1 MSDKFGYVVLEVGGI
16 QKYILSTGKLKE
28 MIGGSELIESLSAK
42 YLDDFAKSKQLTVLK
57 EIRKPVDNEI
67 LPLQRN
73 AGAMHLL
80 FPSEAKGRE
89 FLQKFGLKL
98 LADFPGL
105 PIFGALEEC
114 EFTSS
119 GIREAKFK
127 LSNKI
132 TDQRNKYPTS
142 TGMQLLPICAEAPLD
157 GEPAIGKVCYGKNS
171 SGEIISLS
179 SKTKR
184 NEELLKRSRERLR
197 EIEPDKDNKA
207 NLRWSDDLEE
217 IACGSEKIAFIHI
230 DGNDL
235 GIRFRQELENISDKE
250 TAEDKTGQQSS
261 SEDRYQ
267 NAINVIKT
275 MSALSNT
282 VKETTTAAFKKGLS
296 ECLKHTRSTDSK
308 GELLVPARPLVLGGD
323 DVTVV
328 IRADLALYFIDAF
341 VKEFERYSNQELGKK
356 DPKDKLTVGVGM
368 VVCPT
373 GYPFLKA
380 FDLSEELV
388 KNSKKLTALM
398 GNRPSSMDYKE
409 LTALMENRPSS
420 MDYIVITNDTE
431 NDIDSIRAHLFTA
444 EDGSKLT
451 AKPMLLSGN
460 NLAQFVENGISV
472 LEKLPR
478 STLRNSLSVCR
489 KGVNEALQNYT
500 KLKDNIERGL
510 GGRANQHQMGATE
523 FSELFKEGVETKGF
537 FYKDKDDKHF
547 KTKLGDY
554 IELNLLLPEELKD
567 YKEYFEIKE

>member
-42 YLDDFAKSKQLTVLK
+42 YLDDFAQNNHLNVLK
-57 EIRKPVDNEI
+57 EIRKPVDNEL

-80 FPSEAKGRE
+80 FSSEAKGRE
-89 FLQKFGLKL
+89 FLKNFGKKL
-98 LADFPGL
+98 LEDFPGL

-142 TGMQLLPICAEAPLD
+142 TGMQLLPICAVAPLD
-157 GEPAIGKVCYGKNS
+157 GEPAIGKENYGKNS

-184 NEELLKRSRERLR
+184 NEQLLEDSKGRLR
-197 EIEPDKDNKA
+197 EIEPDEGVGPDLK
-207 NLRWSDDLEE
+207 WSDDLEE
-217 IACGSEKIAFIHI
+217 IACGSEKVAFIHI

-235 GIRFRQELENISDKE
+235 GKRFRQELENISDKE
-250 TAEDKTGQQSS
+250 TDEDKTGQQSS

-296 ECLKHTRSTDSK
+296 ECLKHTKLTDNTGK
-308 GELLVPARPLVLGGD
+308 KLVPARPLVLGGD

-356 DPKDKLTVGVGM
+356 NPNDKLTVGVGM

-388 KNSKKLTALM
+388 KNSK
-398 GNRPSSMDYKE
+398 E
-409 LTALMENRPSS
+409 LTAQMENRPSS

-489 KGVNEALQNYT
+489 NGVNEALQNYT
-500 KLKDNIERGL
+500 KLKDNIARGL
-510 GGRANQHQMGATE
+510 GGRANQNQMGATE

-537 FYKDKDDKHF
+537 FYKDKDDKNF

-554 IELNLLLPEELKD
+554 IELNHLLPEELKD

>member
-42 YLDDFAKSKQLTVLK
+42 YLDDFAQNNHLNILK

-80 FPSEAKGRE
+80 FSSEAKGRE
-89 FLQKFGLKL
+89 FLQNFGLKL
-98 LADFPGL
+98 LEDFPGL
-105 PIFGALEEC
+105 SIFGALEEC

-157 GEPAIGKVCYGKNS
+157 GEPAIGKVSYGKNAS
-171 SGEIISLS
+171 SEIISLS

-184 NEELLKRSRERLR
+184 NEQLLEDSKGRLR
-197 EIEPDKDNKA
+197 EIEPDEGVGSDLK
-207 NLRWSDDLEE
+207 WSDDLEE
-217 IACGSEKIAFIHI
+217 IACGSEKVAFIHI

-235 GIRFRQELENISDKE
+235 GKRFRQELENISDKE
-250 TAEDKTGQQSS
+250 TDEDKTGQQSS

-296 ECLKHTRSTDSK
+296 ECLKHTKLTDNTGK
-308 GELLVPARPLVLGGD
+308 KLVPARPLVLGGD

-356 DPKDKLTVGVGM
+356 NPNDKLTVGVGM

-388 KNSKKLTALM
+388 KNSK
-398 GNRPSSMDYKE
+398 E
-409 LTALMENRPSS
+409 LTAHMENRPSS

-500 KLKDNIERGL
+500 KLKDNIARGL
-510 GGRANQHQMGATE
+510 GGRANQNQMGATE

-537 FYKDKDDKHF
+537 FYKDKDDKNF

-554 IELNLLLPEELKD
+554 IELNHLLPEELKD

>member
-42 YLDDFAKSKQLTVLK
+42 YLDDFAQNNHLNILK

-80 FPSEAKGRE
+80 FSSEAKGRE
-89 FLQKFGLKL
+89 FLKNFGLKL
-98 LADFPGL
+98 LEDFPGL

-132 TDQRNKYPTS
+132 TVQRNKYPTS

-157 GEPAIGKVCYGKNS
+157 GEPAIGKVSYGKNAS
-171 SGEIISLS
+171 SEIISLS

-184 NEELLKRSRERLR
+184 NEQLLEDSKGRLR
-197 EIEPDKDNKA
+197 EIEPDDGVGPDLK
-207 NLRWSDDLEE
+207 WSDDLEE
-217 IACGSEKIAFIHI
+217 IACGSEKVAFIHI

-235 GIRFRQELENISDKE
+235 GKRFRQELENISDKE
-250 TAEDKTGQQSS
+250 TDEDKTGQQAP

-282 VKETTTAAFKKGLS
+282 VKTTTTAAFKKGLS

-308 GELLVPARPLVLGGD
+308 GKLLVPARPLELGGD

-388 KNSKKLTALM
+388 KNSK
-398 GNRPSSMDYKE
+398 E
-409 LTALMENRPSS
+409 LTAHTENRPSS

-500 KLKDNIERGL
+500 KLKDNIARGL
-510 GGRANQHQMGATE
+510 GGRANQNQMGATE

-537 FYKDKDDKHF
+537 FYKDKEDKNY

-554 IELNLLLPEELKD
+554 IELNHLLPEELKD

>member
-42 YLDDFAKSKQLTVLK
+42 YLDDFAQNNHLNVLK

-80 FPSEAKGRE
+80 FSSEAKGRE
-89 FLQKFGLKL
+89 FLKNFGKKL
-98 LADFPGL
+98 LEDFPGL

-157 GEPAIGKVCYGKNS
+157 GEPAIGKVSYGKNAS
-171 SGEIISLS
+171 SEIISLS

-184 NEELLKRSRERLR
+184 NEQLLEDSKGRLR
-197 EIEPDKDNKA
+197 EIEPDEGVGPDLK
-207 NLRWSDDLEE
+207 WSDDLEE
-217 IACGSEKIAFIHI
+217 IACGSEKVAFIHI

-235 GIRFRQELENISDKE
+235 GKRFRQELENISDKE
-250 TAEDKTGQQSS
+250 TDEDKTGQQSS

-296 ECLKHTRSTDSK
+296 ECLKHTKLTDNTGK
-308 GELLVPARPLVLGGD
+308 KLVPARPLVLGGD

-356 DPKDKLTVGVGM
+356 NPNDKLTVGVGM

-388 KNSKKLTALM
+388 KNSK
-398 GNRPSSMDYKE
+398 E
-409 LTALMENRPSS
+409 LTAQMENRPSS

-500 KLKDNIERGL
+500 KLKDNIARGL
-510 GGRANQHQMGATE
+510 GGRANQNQMGATE

-537 FYKDKDDKHF
+537 FYKDKDDKNF

-554 IELNLLLPEELKD
+554 IELNHLLPEELKD

>member
-42 YLDDFAKSKQLTVLK
+42 YLDDFAQNNHLNILK

-80 FPSEAKGRE
+80 FSSEANGRE
-89 FLQKFGLKL
+89 FLKNFGLKL
-98 LADFPGL
+98 LEDFPGL
-105 PIFGALEEC
+105 PIFGALEKC

-157 GEPAIGKVCYGKNS
+157 GEPAIGKVSYGKNAS
-171 SGEIISLS
+171 SEIISLS

-184 NEELLKRSRERLR
+184 NEQLLEDSKGRLR
-197 EIEPDKDNKA
+197 EIEPDDGVGPDLK
-207 NLRWSDDLEE
+207 WSDDLEE
-217 IACGSEKIAFIHI
+217 IACGSEKVAFIHI

-296 ECLKHTRSTDSK
+296 ECLKHTKLTDNTGK
-308 GELLVPARPLVLGGD
+308 KLVPARPLVLGGD

-356 DPKDKLTVGVGM
+356 NPNDKLTVGVGM

-398 GNRPSSMDYKE
+398 G
-409 LTALMENRPSS
+409 NRPSS

-460 NLAQFVENGISV
+460 NLAQFVEKGISV

-489 KGVNEALQNYT
+489 KGVKEALQNYT

-510 GGRANQHQMGATE
+510 GGRANQNQMGATE

-537 FYKDKDDKHF
+537 FYKDKDDKNF

-554 IELNLLLPEELKD
+554 IELNHLLPEELKD

>member
-42 YLDDFAKSKQLTVLK
+42 YLDDFAQNNHLNILK

-80 FPSEAKGRE
+80 FSSEANGRE
-89 FLQKFGLKL
+89 FLKNFGLKL
-98 LADFPGL
+98 LEAFPGL

-157 GEPAIGKVCYGKNS
+157 GEPAIGKVSYGKNAS
-171 SGEIISLS
+171 SEIISLS

-184 NEELLKRSRERLR
+184 NEQLLEDSKGRLR
-197 EIEPDKDNKA
+197 EIEPDEGVGPDLK
-207 NLRWSDDLEE
+207 WSDDLEE
-217 IACGSEKIAFIHI
+217 IACGSEKVAFIHI

-235 GIRFRQELENISDKE
+235 GKRFRQELENISDKE
-250 TAEDKTGQQSS
+250 TDEDKTGQQSS

-296 ECLKHTRSTDSK
+296 ECLKHTKLTDNTGK
-308 GELLVPARPLVLGGD
+308 KLVPARPLVLGGD

-356 DPKDKLTVGVGM
+356 NPNDKLTVGVGM

-380 FDLSEELV
+380 FDLSEVLV
-388 KNSKKLTALM
+388 KNSK
-398 GNRPSSMDYKE
+398 E
-409 LTALMENRPSS
+409 LTAHMDNRPSS

-431 NDIDSIRAHLFTA
+431 NDLDSIRAHLFTA
-444 EDGSKLT
+444 EDSSKLT
-451 AKPMLLSGN
+451 AKPILLSGN
-460 NLAQFVENGISV
+460 NLAQFVEKGISV

-489 KGVNEALQNYT
+489 KGVKAALQNYT

-510 GGRANQHQMGATE
+510 GGRANQNQMGATE

-537 FYKDKDDKHF
+537 FYKDKDDKNF

-554 IELNLLLPEELKD
+554 IELNHLLPEELKD

>member
-42 YLDDFAKSKQLTVLK
+42 YLDDFAQNNHLNILK

-80 FPSEAKGRE
+80 FSSEAKGRE
-89 FLQKFGLKL
+89 FLQNFGLKL
-98 LADFPGL
+98 LEDFPGL

-157 GEPAIGKVCYGKNS
+157 GEPAIGKVSYGKNAS
-171 SGEIISLS
+171 SEIISLS

-184 NEELLKRSRERLR
+184 NEQLLEDSKGRLR
-197 EIEPDKDNKA
+197 EIEPDEGVGPDLK
-207 NLRWSDDLEE
+207 WSDDLEE
-217 IACGSEKIAFIHI
+217 IACGSEKVAFIHI

-296 ECLKHTRSTDSK
+296 ECLKHTKLTDNTGK
-308 GELLVPARPLVLGGD
+308 KLVPARPLVLGGD

-356 DPKDKLTVGVGM
+356 NPNDKLTVGVGM

-398 GNRPSSMDYKE
+398 G
-409 LTALMENRPSS
+409 NRPSS

-460 NLAQFVENGISV
+460 NLAQFVEKGISV

-489 KGVNEALQNYT
+489 KGVKEALQNYT

-510 GGRANQHQMGATE
+510 GGRANQNQMGATE

-537 FYKDKDDKHF
+537 FYKDKDDKNF

-554 IELNLLLPEELKD
+554 IELNHLLPEELKD

>member
-42 YLDDFAKSKQLTVLK
+42 YLDDFAQNNHLNILK

-80 FPSEAKGRE
+80 FSSEANGRE
-89 FLQKFGLKL
+89 FLKNFGLKL
-98 LADFPGL
+98 LEAFPGL

-157 GEPAIGKVCYGKNS
+157 GEPAIGKVSYGKNAS
-171 SGEIISLS
+171 SEIISLS

-184 NEELLKRSRERLR
+184 NEQLLEDSKGRLR
-197 EIEPDKDNKA
+197 EIEPDEGVGPDLK
-207 NLRWSDDLEE
+207 WSDDLEE
-217 IACGSEKIAFIHI
+217 IACGSEKVAFIHI

-235 GIRFRQELENISDKE
+235 GKRFRQELENISDKE
-250 TAEDKTGQQSS
+250 TDEDKTGQQSS

-296 ECLKHTRSTDSK
+296 ECLKHTKLTDNTGK
-308 GELLVPARPLVLGGD
+308 KLVPARPLVLGGD

-356 DPKDKLTVGVGM
+356 NPNDKLTVGVGM

-388 KNSKKLTALM
+388 KNSK
-398 GNRPSSMDYKE
+398 E
-409 LTALMENRPSS
+409 LTAHMDNRPSS

-431 NDIDSIRAHLFTA
+431 NDLDSIRAHLFTA
-444 EDGSKLT
+444 EDSSKLT
-451 AKPMLLSGN
+451 AKPILLSGN
-460 NLAQFVENGISV
+460 NLAQFVEKGISV

-489 KGVNEALQNYT
+489 KGVKAALQNYT

-510 GGRANQHQMGATE
+510 GGRANQNQMGATE

-537 FYKDKDDKHF
+537 FYKDKDDKNF

-554 IELNLLLPEELKD
+554 IELNHLLPEELKD

>member
-89 FLQKFGLKL
+89 FLQKFVLKL

-409 LTALMENRPSS
+409 LTAHMENRPSS

-510 GGRANQHQMGATE
+510 GGRANQNQMGATE

-554 IELNLLLPEELKD
+554 IELNHLLPEELKD

>member
-42 YLDDFAKSKQLTVLK
+42 YLDDFAQNNHLNILK

-80 FPSEAKGRE
+80 FSSEANGRE
-89 FLQKFGLKL
+89 FLKNFGLKL
-98 LADFPGL
+98 LEDFPGL
-105 PIFGALEEC
+105 PIFGALEKC

-157 GEPAIGKVCYGKNS
+157 GEPAIGKVSYGKNAS
-171 SGEIISLS
+171 SEIISLS

-184 NEELLKRSRERLR
+184 NEQLLEDSKGRLR
-197 EIEPDKDNKA
+197 EIEPDDGVGPDLK
-207 NLRWSDDLEE
+207 WSDDLEE
-217 IACGSEKIAFIHI
+217 IACGSEKVAFIHI

-296 ECLKHTRSTDSK
+296 ECLKHTKLTDNTGK
-308 GELLVPARPLVLGGD
+308 KLVPARPLVLGGD

-356 DPKDKLTVGVGM
+356 NPNDKLTVGVGM

-409 LTALMENRPSS
+409 LTALMGNRPSS

-460 NLAQFVENGISV
+460 NLAQFVEKGISV

-489 KGVNEALQNYT
+489 KGVKEALQNYT

-510 GGRANQHQMGATE
+510 GGRANQNQMGATE

-537 FYKDKDDKHF
+537 FYKDKDDKNF

-554 IELNLLLPEELKD
+554 IELNHLLPEELKD

>member
-42 YLDDFAKSKQLTVLK
+42 YLDDFAQNNHLNILK

-80 FPSEAKGRE
+80 FSSEANGRE
-89 FLQKFGLKL
+89 FLKNFGLKL
-98 LADFPGL
+98 LEDFPGL
-105 PIFGALEEC
+105 PIFGALEKC

-157 GEPAIGKVCYGKNS
+157 GEPAIGKVSYGKNAS
-171 SGEIISLS
+171 SEIISLS

-184 NEELLKRSRERLR
+184 NEQLLEDSKGRLR
-197 EIEPDKDNKA
+197 EIEPDDGVGPDLK
-207 NLRWSDDLEE
+207 WSDDLEE
-217 IACGSEKIAFIHI
+217 IACGSEKVAFIHI

-235 GIRFRQELENISDKE
+235 GKRFRQELENISDKE
-250 TAEDKTGQQSS
+250 TDEDKTGQQAP

-308 GELLVPARPLVLGGD
+308 GKLLVPARPLVLGGD

-388 KNSKKLTALM
+388 KNSKELTALM
-398 GNRPSSMDYKE
+398 G
-409 LTALMENRPSS
+409 NRPSS

-460 NLAQFVENGISV
+460 NLAQFVEKGISV

-489 KGVNEALQNYT
+489 KGVKEALQNYT

-510 GGRANQHQMGATE
+510 GGRANQNQMGATE

-537 FYKDKDDKHF
+537 FYKDKDDKNF

-554 IELNLLLPEELKD
+554 IELNHLLPEELKD

>member
-398 GNRPSSMDYKE
+398 GNRPSSMDY
-409 LTALMENRPSS
+409 
-420 MDYIVITNDTE
+420 IVITNDTE

-489 KGVNEALQNYT
+489 KGVKEALQNYT

-510 GGRANQHQMGATE
+510 GGRANQNQMGATE

-554 IELNLLLPEELKD
+554 IELNHLLPEELKD

>member
-42 YLDDFAKSKQLTVLK
+42 YLDDFAQNNHLNILK

-80 FPSEAKGRE
+80 FSSEAKGRE
-89 FLQKFGLKL
+89 FLQNFGLKL
-98 LADFPGL
+98 LEDFPGL

-157 GEPAIGKVCYGKNS
+157 GEPAIGKVSYGKNAS
-171 SGEIISLS
+171 SEIISLS

-184 NEELLKRSRERLR
+184 NEQLLEDSKGRLR
-197 EIEPDKDNKA
+197 EIEPDEGVGPDLK
-207 NLRWSDDLEE
+207 WSDDLEE
-217 IACGSEKIAFIHI
+217 IACGSEKVAFIHI

-235 GIRFRQELENISDKE
+235 GKRFRQELENISDKE
-250 TAEDKTGQQSS
+250 TDEDKTGQQSS

-296 ECLKHTRSTDSK
+296 ECLKHTKLTDNTGK
-308 GELLVPARPLVLGGD
+308 KLVPARPLVLGSD

-356 DPKDKLTVGVGM
+356 NPNDKLTVGVGM

-388 KNSKKLTALM
+388 KNSK
-398 GNRPSSMDYKE
+398 E
-409 LTALMENRPSS
+409 LTAHMENRPSS

-500 KLKDNIERGL
+500 KLKDNIARGL
-510 GGRANQHQMGATE
+510 GGRANQNQMGATE

-537 FYKDKDDKHF
+537 FYKDKDDKNF

-554 IELNLLLPEELKD
+554 IELNHLLPEELKD

>member
-42 YLDDFAKSKQLTVLK
+42 YLDDFAQNNHLNILK

-80 FPSEAKGRE
+80 FSSEAKGRE
-89 FLQKFGLKL
+89 FLKNFGLKL

-132 TDQRNKYPTS
+132 TVQRNKYPTS

-157 GEPAIGKVCYGKNS
+157 GEPAIGKVSYGKNAS
-171 SGEIISLS
+171 SEIISLS

-184 NEELLKRSRERLR
+184 NEQLLEDSKGRLR
-197 EIEPDKDNKA
+197 EIEPDDGVGPDLK
-207 NLRWSDDLEE
+207 WSDDLEE
-217 IACGSEKIAFIHI
+217 IACGSEKVAFIHI

-235 GIRFRQELENISDKE
+235 GKRFRQELENISDKE
-250 TAEDKTGQQSS
+250 TDEDKTGQQAP
-261 SEDRYQ
+261 SEYRYQ

-308 GELLVPARPLVLGGD
+308 GKLLVPARPLVLGGD

-388 KNSKKLTALM
+388 KNSK
-398 GNRPSSMDYKE
+398 E
-409 LTALMENRPSS
+409 LTAHMDNRPSS

-489 KGVNEALQNYT
+489 KGVNAALQNYT

-510 GGRANQHQMGATE
+510 GGRANQNQMGATE

-537 FYKDKDDKHF
+537 FYKDKEDNNY

-554 IELNLLLPEELKD
+554 IELNHLLPEELKD

>member
-42 YLDDFAKSKQLTVLK
+42 YLDDFAQNNHLNILK

-80 FPSEAKGRE
+80 FSSEAKGRE
-89 FLQKFGLKL
+89 FLQNFGLKL
-98 LADFPGL
+98 LEDFPGL

-157 GEPAIGKVCYGKNS
+157 GEPAIGKVSYGKNAS
-171 SGEIISLS
+171 SEIISLS

-184 NEELLKRSRERLR
+184 NEQLLEDSKGRLR
-197 EIEPDKDNKA
+197 EIEPDEGVGPDLK
-207 NLRWSDDLEE
+207 WSDDLEE
-217 IACGSEKIAFIHI
+217 IACGSEKVAFIHI

-235 GIRFRQELENISDKE
+235 GKRFRQELENISDKE
-250 TAEDKTGQQSS
+250 TDEDKTGQQSS

-296 ECLKHTRSTDSK
+296 ECLKHTKLTDNTGK
-308 GELLVPARPLVLGGD
+308 KLVPARPLVLGGD

-356 DPKDKLTVGVGM
+356 NPNDKLTVGVGM

-388 KNSKKLTALM
+388 KNSK
-398 GNRPSSMDYKE
+398 E
-409 LTALMENRPSS
+409 LTAHMENRPSS

-500 KLKDNIERGL
+500 KLKDNIARGL
-510 GGRANQHQMGATE
+510 GGRANQNQMGATE

-537 FYKDKDDKHF
+537 FYKDKDDKNF

-554 IELNLLLPEELKD
+554 IELNHLLPEELKD

>member
-42 YLDDFAKSKQLTVLK
+42 YLDDFAQNNHLNILK

-80 FPSEAKGRE
+80 FSSEANGRE
-89 FLQKFGLKL
+89 FLKNFGLKL
-98 LADFPGL
+98 LEDFPGL
-105 PIFGALEEC
+105 PIFGALEKC

-157 GEPAIGKVCYGKNS
+157 GEPAIGKVSYGKNAS
-171 SGEIISLS
+171 SEIISLS

-184 NEELLKRSRERLR
+184 NEQLLEDSKGRLR
-197 EIEPDKDNKA
+197 EIEPDDGVVPDLK
-207 NLRWSDDLEE
+207 WSDDLEE
-217 IACGSEKIAFIHI
+217 IACGSEKVAFIHI

-235 GIRFRQELENISDKE
+235 GKRFRQELENISDKE
-250 TAEDKTGQQSS
+250 TDEDKTGQQAP

-308 GELLVPARPLVLGGD
+308 GKLLVPARPLVLGGD

-388 KNSKKLTALM
+388 KNSK
-398 GNRPSSMDYKE
+398 E
-409 LTALMENRPSS
+409 LTAHMDNRPSS

-489 KGVNEALQNYT
+489 KGVNAALQNYT

-510 GGRANQHQMGATE
+510 GGRANQNQMGTTE

-554 IELNLLLPEELKD
+554 IELNHLLPEELKD

>member
-42 YLDDFAKSKQLTVLK
+42 YLDDFAQNNHLNILK

-80 FPSEAKGRE
+80 FSSEAKGRE
-89 FLQKFGLKL
+89 FLQNFGLKL
-98 LADFPGL
+98 LEDFPGL

-157 GEPAIGKVCYGKNS
+157 GEPAIGKVSYGKNAS
-171 SGEIISLS
+171 SEIISLS

-184 NEELLKRSRERLR
+184 NEQLLEDSKGRLR
-197 EIEPDKDNKA
+197 EIEPDEGVGSDLK
-207 NLRWSDDLEE
+207 WSDDLEE
-217 IACGSEKIAFIHI
+217 IACGSEKVAFIHI

-235 GIRFRQELENISDKE
+235 GKRFRQELENISDKE
-250 TAEDKTGQQSS
+250 TDEDKTGQQSS

-296 ECLKHTRSTDSK
+296 ECLKHTKLTDNTGK
-308 GELLVPARPLVLGGD
+308 KLVPARPLVLGGD

-356 DPKDKLTVGVGM
+356 NPNDKLTVGVGM

-388 KNSKKLTALM
+388 KNSK
-398 GNRPSSMDYKE
+398 E
-409 LTALMENRPSS
+409 LTAHMENRPSS

-500 KLKDNIERGL
+500 KLKDNIARGL
-510 GGRANQHQMGATE
+510 GGRANQNQMGATE

-537 FYKDKDDKHF
+537 FYKDKDDKNF

-554 IELNLLLPEELKD
+554 IELNHLLPEELKD

>member
-42 YLDDFAKSKQLTVLK
+42 YLDDFAQNNHLNILK

-80 FPSEAKGRE
+80 FSSEAKGRE
-89 FLQKFGLKL
+89 FLKNFGLKL
-98 LADFPGL
+98 LEDFPGL

-132 TDQRNKYPTS
+132 TVQRNKYPTS

-157 GEPAIGKVCYGKNS
+157 GEPAIGKVSYGKNAS
-171 SGEIISLS
+171 SEIISLS

-184 NEELLKRSRERLR
+184 NEQLLEDSKGRLR
-197 EIEPDKDNKA
+197 EIEPDDGVGPDLK
-207 NLRWSDDLEE
+207 WSDDLEE
-217 IACGSEKIAFIHI
+217 IACGSEKVAFIHI

-235 GIRFRQELENISDKE
+235 GKRFRQELENISDKE
-250 TAEDKTGQQSS
+250 TDEDKTGQQAP

-282 VKETTTAAFKKGLS
+282 VKKTTTAAFKKGLS

-308 GELLVPARPLVLGGD
+308 GKLLVPARPLVLGGD

-388 KNSKKLTALM
+388 KNSK
-398 GNRPSSMDYKE
+398 E
-409 LTALMENRPSS
+409 LTAHMENRPSS

-500 KLKDNIERGL
+500 KLKDNIARGL
-510 GGRANQHQMGATE
+510 GGRANQNQMGATE

-537 FYKDKDDKHF
+537 FYKDKEDKNY

-554 IELNLLLPEELKD
+554 IELNHLLPEELKD

>member
-42 YLDDFAKSKQLTVLK
+42 YLDDFAQNNHLNILK

-80 FPSEAKGRE
+80 FSSEAKGRE
-89 FLQKFGLKL
+89 FLQNFGLKL
-98 LADFPGL
+98 LEDFPGL

-157 GEPAIGKVCYGKNS
+157 GEPAIGKVSYGKNAS
-171 SGEIISLS
+171 SEIISLS

-184 NEELLKRSRERLR
+184 NEQLLEDSKGRLR
-197 EIEPDKDNKA
+197 EIEPDEGVGPDLK
-207 NLRWSDDLEE
+207 WSDDLEE
-217 IACGSEKIAFIHI
+217 IACGSEKVAFIHI

-235 GIRFRQELENISDKE
+235 GKRFRQELENISDKE
-250 TAEDKTGQQSS
+250 TDEDKTGQQSS

-296 ECLKHTRSTDSK
+296 ECLKHTKLTDNTGK
-308 GELLVPARPLVLGGD
+308 KLVPARPLVLGGD

-356 DPKDKLTVGVGM
+356 NPNDKLTVGVGM

-388 KNSKKLTALM
+388 KNSK
-398 GNRPSSMDYKE
+398 E
-409 LTALMENRPSS
+409 LTAHMDNRPSS

-431 NDIDSIRAHLFTA
+431 NDLDSIRAHLFTA
-444 EDGSKLT
+444 EDSSKLT
-451 AKPMLLSGN
+451 AKPILLSGN
-460 NLAQFVENGISV
+460 NLAQFVEKGISV

-489 KGVNEALQNYT
+489 KGVKAALQNYT

-510 GGRANQHQMGATE
+510 GGRANQNQMGATE

-537 FYKDKDDKHF
+537 FYKDKDDKNF

-554 IELNLLLPEELKD
+554 IELNHLLPEELKD

>member
-89 FLQKFGLKL
+89 FLQNFGLKL

-127 LSNKI
+127 LSIKI

-356 DPKDKLTVGVGM
+356 APKDKLTVGVGM

-388 KNSKKLTALM
+388 KNSKELTALM
-398 GNRPSSMDYKE
+398 G
-409 LTALMENRPSS
+409 NRPSS

-489 KGVNEALQNYT
+489 KGVKEALQNYT

-510 GGRANQHQMGATE
+510 GGRANQNQMGATE

-537 FYKDKDDKHF
+537 FYKDKKDDKDF

-554 IELNLLLPEELKD
+554 IELNHLLPEELKD

>member
-1 MSDKFGYVVLEVGGI
+1 MSDKLGYVVLEVGGI

-42 YLDDFAKSKQLTVLK
+42 YLDDFAQKNHLNILK
-57 EIRKPVDNEI
+57 EIRKPVDNEL

-80 FPSEAKGRE
+80 FSSEAKGRE
-89 FLQKFGLKL
+89 FLQNFGLKL
-98 LADFPGL
+98 LGDFPGL

-114 EFTSS
+114 ELTSS

-127 LSNKI
+127 LSKKI

-157 GEPAIGKVCYGKNS
+157 GEPAIGKVSYGKNAS
-171 SGEIISLS
+171 SELISLS
-179 SKTKR
+179 SNSKR
-184 NEELLKRSRERLR
+184 NENLLKDSRNRLR
-197 EIEPDKDNKA
+197 EIEPDDGVYPDLK
-207 NLRWSDDLEE
+207 WSDDLEE
-217 IACGSEKIAFIHI
+217 IACGSEKVAFIHI

-235 GIRFRQELENISDKE
+235 GKRFIQELKNISDKE
-250 TAEDKTGQQSS
+250 TDEDKTGQQSS

-275 MSALSNT
+275 MSAFSNT

-296 ECLKHTRSTDSK
+296 ECLKHIRSTDSK
-308 GELLVPARPLVLGGD
+308 GKLLVPARPLVLGGD

-388 KNSKKLTALM
+388 KNSKKLTAH
-398 GNRPSSMDYKE
+398 
-409 LTALMENRPSS
+409 MENRPSS
-420 MDYIVITNDTE
+420 MDYVVITNDTE
-431 NDIDSIRAHLFTA
+431 NDLDSIRAHLFTS
-444 EDGSKLT
+444 EDRRSKLT

-489 KGVNEALQNYT
+489 KGVKAALQNYT

-510 GGRANQHQMGATE
+510 GRKPRLR
-523 FSELFKEGVETKGF
+523 SV
-537 FYKDKDDKHF
+537 
-547 KTKLGDY
+547 
-554 IELNLLLPEELKD
+554 
-567 YKEYFEIKE
+567 

>member
-157 GEPAIGKVCYGKNS
+157 GEPAIGKVSYGKNS
-171 SGEIISLS
+171 SNEIISLS
-179 SKTKR
+179 SNTKR
-184 NEELLKRSRERLR
+184 IKKLLEDSRDRLR
-197 EIEPDKDNKA
+197 GIEPDEGVGP
-207 NLRWSDDLEE
+207 NLKWSDDLEE
-217 IACGSEKIAFIHI
+217 IACGSEKVAFIHI

-235 GIRFRQELENISDKE
+235 GKRFRQELENISDQEK
-250 TAEDKTGQQSS
+250 AEDKTGQQAP

-296 ECLKHTRSTDSK
+296 ECLKHTKLTDSEGQK
-308 GELLVPARPLVLGGD
+308 LVPARPLVLGGD

-388 KNSKKLTALM
+388 KNSK
-398 GNRPSSMDYKE
+398 E
-409 LTALMENRPSS
+409 LTAHMENRPSS

-431 NDIDSIRAHLFTA
+431 NDIDSIRARLFTA

-489 KGVNEALQNYT
+489 KGVNAALQNYT

-510 GGRANQHQMGATE
+510 GGRANQNQMGATE

-537 FYKDKDDKHF
+537 FYKDKENKNY

-554 IELNLLLPEELKD
+554 IELNHLLPEELKD

>member
-1 MSDKFGYVVLEVGGI
+1 
-16 QKYILSTGKLKE
+16 
-28 MIGGSELIESLSAK
+28 
-42 YLDDFAKSKQLTVLK
+42 
-57 EIRKPVDNEI
+57 
-67 LPLQRN
+67 
-73 AGAMHLL
+73 
-80 FPSEAKGRE
+80 
-89 FLQKFGLKL
+89 
-98 LADFPGL
+98 
-105 PIFGALEEC
+105 
-114 EFTSS
+114 
-119 GIREAKFK
+119 
-127 LSNKI
+127 
-132 TDQRNKYPTS
+132 
-142 TGMQLLPICAEAPLD
+142 
-157 GEPAIGKVCYGKNS
+157 
-171 SGEIISLS
+171 
-179 SKTKR
+179 
-184 NEELLKRSRERLR
+184 
-197 EIEPDKDNKA
+197 
-207 NLRWSDDLEE
+207 
-217 IACGSEKIAFIHI
+217 
-230 DGNDL
+230 
-235 GIRFRQELENISDKE
+235 
-250 TAEDKTGQQSS
+250 
-261 SEDRYQ
+261 
-267 NAINVIKT
+267 

-356 DPKDKLTVGVGM
+356 EPKDKLTVGVGM

-398 GNRPSSMDYKE
+398 G
-409 LTALMENRPSS
+409 NRPSS

-510 GGRANQHQMGATE
+510 GGRANQNQMGATE

-554 IELNLLLPEELKD
+554 IELNHLLPEELKD

>member
-42 YLDDFAKSKQLTVLK
+42 YLDDFAQNNHLNILK

-80 FPSEAKGRE
+80 FSSEAKGRE
-89 FLQKFGLKL
+89 FLKNFGLKL
-98 LADFPGL
+98 LEDFPGL

-132 TDQRNKYPTS
+132 TVQRNKYPTS

-157 GEPAIGKVCYGKNS
+157 GEPAIGKVSYGKNAS
-171 SGEIISLS
+171 SEIISLS

-184 NEELLKRSRERLR
+184 NEQLLEDSKGRLR
-197 EIEPDKDNKA
+197 EIEPDDGVGPDLK
-207 NLRWSDDLEE
+207 WSDDLEE
-217 IACGSEKIAFIHI
+217 IACGSEKVAFIHI

-235 GIRFRQELENISDKE
+235 GKRFRQELENISDKE
-250 TAEDKTGQQSS
+250 TDEDKTGQQAP

-282 VKETTTAAFKKGLS
+282 VKTTTTAAFKKGLS

-308 GELLVPARPLVLGGD
+308 GKLLVPARPLVLGGD

-388 KNSKKLTALM
+388 KNSK
-398 GNRPSSMDYKE
+398 E
-409 LTALMENRPSS
+409 LTAHTENRPSS

-500 KLKDNIERGL
+500 KLKDNIARGL
-510 GGRANQHQMGATE
+510 GGRANQNQMGATE

-537 FYKDKDDKHF
+537 FYKDKEDKNY

-554 IELNLLLPEELKD
+554 IELNHLLPEELKD

>member
-157 GEPAIGKVCYGKNS
+157 GEPAIGKVSYGKNS
-171 SGEIISLS
+171 SSEIISLS
-179 SKTKR
+179 SNTKR
-184 NEELLKRSRERLR
+184 IKKLLEDSRDRLR
-197 EIEPDKDNKA
+197 GIEPDEGVGP
-207 NLRWSDDLEE
+207 NLKWSDDLEE
-217 IACGSEKIAFIHI
+217 IACGSEKVAFIHI

-235 GIRFRQELENISDKE
+235 GKRFRQELENISDQEK
-250 TAEDKTGQQSS
+250 AEDKTGQPAP

-296 ECLKHTRSTDSK
+296 ECLKHTKLTDSEGQK
-308 GELLVPARPLVLGGD
+308 LVPARPLVLGGD

-388 KNSKKLTALM
+388 KNSK
-398 GNRPSSMDYKE
+398 E
-409 LTALMENRPSS
+409 LTAHMDNRPSS

-431 NDIDSIRAHLFTA
+431 NDLDSIRSHLFTA
-444 EDGSKLT
+444 EDDSKLT

-460 NLAQFVENGISV
+460 NLAQFVEKGISV

-489 KGVNEALQNYT
+489 KGVKAAFQNYT

-510 GGRANQHQMGATE
+510 GGRANQNQMGATE

-537 FYKDKDDKHF
+537 FYKDKDDKNF

-554 IELNLLLPEELKD
+554 IELNHLLPEELKD

>member
-42 YLDDFAKSKQLTVLK
+42 YLDDFAQNNHLNILK

-80 FPSEAKGRE
+80 FSSEAKGRE
-89 FLQKFGLKL
+89 FLQNFGLKL
-98 LADFPGL
+98 LEDFPGL

-157 GEPAIGKVCYGKNS
+157 GEPAIGKVSYGKNAS
-171 SGEIISLS
+171 SEIISLS
-179 SKTKR
+179 SKNKR
-184 NEELLKRSRERLR
+184 NEQLLEDSKGRLR
-197 EIEPDKDNKA
+197 EIEPDEGVGPDLK
-207 NLRWSDDLEE
+207 WSDDLEE
-217 IACGSEKIAFIHI
+217 IACGSEKVAFIHI

-296 ECLKHTRSTDSK
+296 ECLKHTKLTDNTGK
-308 GELLVPARPLVLGGD
+308 KLVPARPLVLGGD

-356 DPKDKLTVGVGM
+356 NPNDKLTVGVGM

-398 GNRPSSMDYKE
+398 G
-409 LTALMENRPSS
+409 NRPSS

-460 NLAQFVENGISV
+460 NLAQFVEKGISV

-489 KGVNEALQNYT
+489 KGVKEALQNYT

-510 GGRANQHQMGATE
+510 GGRANQNQMGATE

-537 FYKDKDDKHF
+537 FYKDKDDKNF

-554 IELNLLLPEELKD
+554 IELNHLLPEELKD

>member
-554 IELNLLLPEELKD
+554 IELNHLLPEELKD

>member
-157 GEPAIGKVCYGKNS
+157 GEPAIGKVSYGKNS
-171 SGEIISLS
+171 SSEIISLS
-179 SKTKR
+179 SNTKR
-184 NEELLKRSRERLR
+184 IKKLLEDSRDRLR
-197 EIEPDKDNKA
+197 GIEPDEGVGP
-207 NLRWSDDLEE
+207 NLKWSDDLEE
-217 IACGSEKIAFIHI
+217 IACGSEKVAFIHI

-235 GIRFRQELENISDKE
+235 GKRFRQELENISDQEK
-250 TAEDKTGQQSS
+250 AEDKTGQQAP

-296 ECLKHTRSTDSK
+296 ECLKHTKLTDSEGQK
-308 GELLVPARPLVLGGD
+308 LVPARPLVLGGD

-388 KNSKKLTALM
+388 KNSK
-398 GNRPSSMDYKE
+398 E
-409 LTALMENRPSS
+409 LTAHMDNRPSS

-431 NDIDSIRAHLFTA
+431 NDLDSIRSHLFTA
-444 EDGSKLT
+444 EDDSKLT

-460 NLAQFVENGISV
+460 NLAQFVEKGISV

-489 KGVNEALQNYT
+489 KGVKAAFQNYT

-510 GGRANQHQMGATE
+510 GGRANQNQMGATE

-537 FYKDKDDKHF
+537 FYKDKDDKNF
-547 KTKLGDY
+547 KTNLGDY
-554 IELNLLLPEELKD
+554 IELNHLLPEELKD

>member
-1 MSDKFGYVVLEVGGI
+1 MEVGGI

-42 YLDDFAKSKQLTVLK
+42 YLDDFAQNNHLNILK

-80 FPSEAKGRE
+80 FSSEAKGRE
-89 FLQKFGLKL
+89 FLQNFGLKL
-98 LADFPGL
+98 LEDFPGL

-157 GEPAIGKVCYGKNS
+157 GEPAIGKVSYGKNAS
-171 SGEIISLS
+171 SEIISLS

-184 NEELLKRSRERLR
+184 NEQLLEDSKGRLR
-197 EIEPDKDNKA
+197 EIEPDEGVGPDLK
-207 NLRWSDDLEE
+207 WSDDLEE
-217 IACGSEKIAFIHI
+217 IACGSEKVAFIHI

-235 GIRFRQELENISDKE
+235 GKRFRQELENISDKE
-250 TAEDKTGQQSS
+250 TDEDKTGQQSS

-296 ECLKHTRSTDSK
+296 ECLKHTKLTDNTGK
-308 GELLVPARPLVLGGD
+308 KLVPARPLVLGGD

-356 DPKDKLTVGVGM
+356 NPNDKLTVGVGM

-388 KNSKKLTALM
+388 KNSK
-398 GNRPSSMDYKE
+398 E
-409 LTALMENRPSS
+409 LTAQMENRPSS

-500 KLKDNIERGL
+500 KLKDNIARGL
-510 GGRANQHQMGATE
+510 GGRANQNQMGATE

-537 FYKDKDDKHF
+537 FYKDKDDKNF

-554 IELNLLLPEELKD
+554 IELNHLLPEELKD

>member
-142 TGMQLLPICAEAPLD
+142 TGMQLLPICAEAHLD
-157 GEPAIGKVCYGKNS
+157 GEPAIGKVSYGKNS
-171 SGEIISLS
+171 SNEIISLS
-179 SKTKR
+179 SNTKR
-184 NEELLKRSRERLR
+184 IKKLLEDSRDRLR
-197 EIEPDKDNKA
+197 GIEPDEGVGP
-207 NLRWSDDLEE
+207 NLKWSDDLEE
-217 IACGSEKIAFIHI
+217 IACGSEKVAFIHI

-235 GIRFRQELENISDKE
+235 GKRFRQELENISDQEK
-250 TAEDKTGQQSS
+250 AEDKTGQQAP

-296 ECLKHTRSTDSK
+296 ECLKHTKLTDSEGQK
-308 GELLVPARPLVLGGD
+308 LVPARPLVLGGD

-388 KNSKKLTALM
+388 KNSK
-398 GNRPSSMDYKE
+398 E
-409 LTALMENRPSS
+409 LTAHMDNRPSS

-431 NDIDSIRAHLFTA
+431 NDLDSIRSHLFTA
-444 EDGSKLT
+444 EDDSKLT

-460 NLAQFVENGISV
+460 NLAQFVEKGISV

-489 KGVNEALQNYT
+489 KGVKAAFQNYT

-510 GGRANQHQMGATE
+510 GGRANQNQMGATE

-537 FYKDKDDKHF
+537 FYKDKDDKNF

-554 IELNLLLPEELKD
+554 IELNHLLPEELKD

>member
-132 TDQRNKYPTS
+132 TDQRNKYLTS

-398 GNRPSSMDYKE
+398 GNRPSSMDY
-409 LTALMENRPSS
+409 
-420 MDYIVITNDTE
+420 IVITNDTE

-510 GGRANQHQMGATE
+510 GGRANQNQMGATE

-554 IELNLLLPEELKD
+554 IELNHLLPEELKD

>member
-42 YLDDFAKSKQLTVLK
+42 YLDDFTQNNHLNVLK

-80 FPSEAKGRE
+80 FSSEAKGRE
-89 FLQKFGLKL
+89 FLKNFGKKL
-98 LADFPGL
+98 LEDFPGL

-142 TGMQLLPICAEAPLD
+142 TGMQLLPICAVAPLD
-157 GEPAIGKVCYGKNS
+157 GEPAIGKENYGKNS

-217 IACGSEKIAFIHI
+217 LACGSEKVAFIHI
-230 DGNDL
+230 DGNAL
-235 GIRFRQELENISDKE
+235 GKRFRQELENISDKE
-250 TAEDKTGQQSS
+250 TDEDKTGQQAP

-308 GELLVPARPLVLGGD
+308 GKLLVPARPLVLGGD

-388 KNSKKLTALM
+388 KNSK
-398 GNRPSSMDYKE
+398 E
-409 LTALMENRPSS
+409 LTAHMENRPSS

-460 NLAQFVENGISV
+460 NLALFVENGISV

-489 KGVNEALQNYT
+489 KGVNAALQNYT
-500 KLKDNIERGL
+500 KLKDNIARGL
-510 GGRANQHQMGATE
+510 GGRANQNQMGATE

-554 IELNLLLPEELKD
+554 IELNHLLPEELKD

>member
-42 YLDDFAKSKQLTVLK
+42 YLDDFAQNNHLNILK

-80 FPSEAKGRE
+80 FSSEAKGRE
-89 FLQKFGLKL
+89 FLQNFGLKL
-98 LADFPGL
+98 LEDFPGL

-157 GEPAIGKVCYGKNS
+157 GEPAIGKVSYGKNAS
-171 SGEIISLS
+171 SEIISLS

-184 NEELLKRSRERLR
+184 NEQLLEDSKGRLR
-197 EIEPDKDNKA
+197 EIEPDEGVGPDLK
-207 NLRWSDDLEE
+207 WSDDLEE
-217 IACGSEKIAFIHI
+217 IACGSEKVAFIHI

-235 GIRFRQELENISDKE
+235 GKRFRQELENISDKE
-250 TAEDKTGQQSS
+250 TDEDKTGQQSS

-296 ECLKHTRSTDSK
+296 ECLKHTKLTDSEGQK
-308 GELLVPARPLVLGGD
+308 LVPARPLVLGGD

-388 KNSKKLTALM
+388 KNSK
-398 GNRPSSMDYKE
+398 E
-409 LTALMENRPSS
+409 LTAHMDNRPSS

-431 NDIDSIRAHLFTA
+431 NDLDSIRSHLFTA
-444 EDGSKLT
+444 EDDSKLT

-460 NLAQFVENGISV
+460 NLAQFVEKGISV

-489 KGVNEALQNYT
+489 KGVKAAFQNYT

-510 GGRANQHQMGATE
+510 GGRANQNQMGATE

-537 FYKDKDDKHF
+537 FYKDKDDKNF

-554 IELNLLLPEELKD
+554 IELNHLLPEELKD

>member
-98 LADFPGL
+98 LADFPCL

-157 GEPAIGKVCYGKNS
+157 GEPAIGKVSYGKNS
-171 SGEIISLS
+171 SNEIISLS
-179 SKTKR
+179 SNTKR
-184 NEELLKRSRERLR
+184 IKKLLEDSRDRLR
-197 EIEPDKDNKA
+197 GIEPDEGVGP
-207 NLRWSDDLEE
+207 NLKWSDDLEE
-217 IACGSEKIAFIHI
+217 IACGSEKVAFIHI

-235 GIRFRQELENISDKE
+235 GKRFRQELENISDQEK
-250 TAEDKTGQQSS
+250 AEDKTGQQAP

-296 ECLKHTRSTDSK
+296 ECLKHTKLTDSEGQK
-308 GELLVPARPLVLGGD
+308 LVPARPLVLGGD

-388 KNSKKLTALM
+388 KNSK
-398 GNRPSSMDYKE
+398 E
-409 LTALMENRPSS
+409 LTAHMDNRPSS

-431 NDIDSIRAHLFTA
+431 NDLDSIRSHLFTA
-444 EDGSKLT
+444 EDDSKLT

-460 NLAQFVENGISV
+460 NLAQFVEKGISV

-489 KGVNEALQNYT
+489 KGVKAAFQNYT

-510 GGRANQHQMGATE
+510 GGRANQNQMGATE

-537 FYKDKDDKHF
+537 FYKDKDDKNF

-554 IELNLLLPEELKD
+554 IELNHLLPEELKD